1 MHKSGFL
8 KKYSSSIVFASKVV
22 DAGIIFF
29 TLYVFVFLRVGAW
42 NKDYTISALVAFF
55 IYYSCAHF
63 QELYR
68 SWRGQPIIQEL
79 KAVFWV
85 WLGMVFGLLSAG
97 YLFKISDVY
106 SRIVIAGWLLS
117 CLLCLVTIR
126 IGVRFFLRSARVMGL
141 NTRSIALVGSGG
153 SAEMAMKVVESNPW
167 LGIVI
172 VRRFMSDS
180 EPCDFDSVSEFLS
193 EVREQ
198 RYDQIWIAPDGYQT
212 GRYRDLVHHLADTTA
227 SLFVIPDLLGFS
239 MHRSDILEVA
249 GLPIVRLFGSPF
261 GRFNAAVKRAEDVLV
276 ACFCLAL
283 CLVPMMLIAL
293 VVKLGSPGPAFF
305 RQHRY
310 GIDGKLILVWKFR
323 TMTVC
328 QDDGPVPQATRC
340 DPRVTRVGAFL
351 RKTSLDELPQFF
363 NVLRGDMSIVG
374 PRPHAVAH
382 NEEYRKRVFGYMLRH
397 AVKPGITGWAQVNGF
412 RGEIESTEMMS
423 KRVDHDIWYI
433 QNWSLWLDLKIILIT
448 IFKVLNDPRAY

>member
-1 MHKSGFL
+1 MYKAGFL
-8 KKYSSSIVFASKVV
+8 KKYSSSVAFASKVV
-22 DAGIIFF
+22 DAGVIFF
-29 TLYVFVFLRVGAW
+29 TLYIFVLLRVGTW
-42 NKDYTISALVAFF
+42 NKDYTIAALAAFF

-68 SWRGQPIIQEL
+68 SWRGQPIIHEL

-85 WLGMVFGLLSAG
+85 WLGMVFGLLGTG
-97 YLFKISDVY
+97 YLFKVSDVY
-106 SRIVIAGWLLS
+106 SRIVIGAWLLS
-117 CLLCLVTIR
+117 CLFCLAVIR
-126 IGVRFFLRSARVMGL
+126 VGLRFVLRSARVKGF
-141 NTRSIALVGSGG
+141 NTRSIALVGSGR
-153 SAEMAMKVVESNPW
+153 SAEMAVRTVESNPW

-172 VRRFMSDS
+172 VRRFLSNSECCGGDS
-180 EPCDFDSVSEFLS
+180 LSEFLS
-193 EVREQ
+193 EVRTH
-198 RYDQIWIAPDGYQT
+198 RYDQIWIAPDAYQA
-212 GRYRDLVHHLADTTA
+212 GRYQELVQHLADTTT

-239 MHRSDILEVA
+239 MHRSDIMEVA
-249 GLPIVRLFGSPF
+249 GLPMVRLFGSPF
-261 GRFNAAVKRAEDVLV
+261 GRFNATVKRVEDVFV
-276 ACFCLAL
+276 AFVCLAL
-283 CLVPMMLIAL
+283 CLVPMLFIAL
-293 VVKLGSPGPAFF
+293 AVKLSSPGPIFF

-310 GIDGKLILVWKFR
+310 GIDGKHILVWKFR

-328 QDDGPVPQATRC
+328 QDEGAVPQATRC

-363 NVLRGDMSIVG
+363 NVLRGDMSVVG

-397 AVKPGITGWAQVNGF
+397 AVKPGITGWAQINGF

-433 QNWSLWLDLKIILIT
+433 QNWSLRLDLRIILIT
-448 IFKVLNDPRAY
+448 IFRVLNDPRAY

>member
-1 MHKSGFL
+1 MHKSGLL
-8 KKYSSSIVFASKVV
+8 KKYSSSIVFFSKVV
-22 DAGIIFF
+22 DAGVIFF
-29 TLYVFVFLRVGAW
+29 TLYVFVLLRVGAW

-68 SWRGQPIIQEL
+68 SWRGQPVIHEL

-85 WLGMVFGLLSAG
+85 WLGMVFGLLGSA
-97 YLFKISDVY
+97 YLFKVSDVY
-106 SRIVIAGWLLS
+106 SRIVIGGWLLS
-117 CLLCLVTIR
+117 CLFCLSAIR
-126 IGVRFFLRSARVMGL
+126 FVMRFVLRSARVKGF
-141 NTRSIALVGSGG
+141 NTRSIALVGSGR
-153 SAEMAMKVVESNPW
+153 SAEMAIKAVESNPW

-172 VRRFMSDS
+172 VRRVMSDS
-180 EPCDFDSVSEFLS
+180 EPCDVDSMSEFLS
-193 EVREQ
+193 EVRAH
-198 RYDQIWIAPDGYQT
+198 RYDQVWLAPDGYHAD
-212 GRYRDLVHHLADTTA
+212 RYRELVRHLSDTTA

-239 MHRSDILEVA
+239 MHRSDITEVA
-249 GLPIVRLFGSPF
+249 GLPMVRLFGSPF
-261 GRFNAAVKRAEDVLV
+261 GHFNSAIKRAEDVVV
-276 ACFCLAL
+276 ACSCLGV
-283 CLVPMMLIAL
+283 CLVPMLLIAL
-293 VVKLGSPGPAFF
+293 AVKLNSPGPVFF

-310 GIDGKLILVWKFR
+310 GIDGKHILVWKFR

-328 QDDGPVPQATRC
+328 QDAGPVPQATRC

-351 RKTSLDELPQFF
+351 RKTSLDELPQFY
-363 NVLRGDMSIVG
+363 NVLRGDMSVVG